1 MNKTIING
9 YLGKEPEVKVT
20 PNGKKVCSFGLA
32 VDDGKDAN
40 GEKKTQWIDCVAWE
54 QRAEFLERYIHKG
67 DKILVEGKLTSRQ
80 YERNGEQ
87 RKVTEVLCDRLEIER
102 SKEANVGQGNYH
114 PQQNR
119 SQKAQNEPRDGGE
132 KWGKPLDIDE
142 SDLPF

>member
-54 QRAEFLERYIHKG
+54 QRAEFLERYVHKG

-102 SKEANVGQGNYH
+102 SKETNAGQGNYH

-119 SQKAQNEPRDGGE
+119 SQKAQDEPRGG
-132 KWGKPLDIDE
+132 WGKPLDVDE